1 MCVWLREEGEIF
13 QEVYES
19 TTRREGGSRRSSV
32 SSCNRNGTGLV
43 LMVDDATLTQLD
55 ISRLMRYHVRKKKE
69 RKKSGIPSEVEEIN
83 TNPLLL

>member
-1 MCVWLREEGEIF
+1 MI
-13 QEVYES
+13 
-19 TTRREGGSRRSSV
+19 
-32 SSCNRNGTGLV
+32 
-43 LMVDDATLTQLD
+43 VDDATLTQLD